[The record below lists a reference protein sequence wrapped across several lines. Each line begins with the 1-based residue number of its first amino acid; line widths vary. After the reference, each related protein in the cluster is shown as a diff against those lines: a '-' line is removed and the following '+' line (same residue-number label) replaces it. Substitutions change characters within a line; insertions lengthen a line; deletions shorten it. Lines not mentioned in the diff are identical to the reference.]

1 MAVSPYHPQDFFR
14 RIDAELLKQY
24 FTQQGILENFDFSQL
39 NKRNIDPLFEAWR
52 ELDEKLKDQTE
63 VDFKEIHSMAHK
75 SAHITFLSEAHN
87 QKENLIELFDQYKLE
102 TFHNRAFWLFLNR
115 KEQYWKRVKILTRV
129 ESIGNRFWK
138 KLRGLEG
145 IPAKTDTDTCNR
157 LKQRLSE
164 YFFAEQARGKSCNIE
179 YLQRIRDNHTED
191 YFFTYPEDYADSIN
205 DWDNGQM
212 KPLTIH
218 PAFELIFFY
227 QQELG
232 TLELYC
238 PALKS
243 NKQIKTCQEIFCQV
257 VLGIDLP
264 EQSKQKSYEISP
276 MLSSDFSFDFSPQE
290 TGIKEVFIKEL
301 YVEFLRD
308 KQEKVRISA
317 DTTNNKNAVYDFLTM
332 IKNSFQP
339 EPPPMN
345 LISAKVRAVFM
356 DDSSKDF
363 TIGCKNS
370 CNLGLTEQDRIL
382 KQVLIDSNIQL
393 TQ

>member
-1 MAVSPYHPQDFFR
+1 MDDGANDSSPAICDEYAAQDS
-14 RIDAELLKQY
+14 RITVIHQENGGIAKAQNAGLDA
-24 FTQQGILENFDFSQL
+24 
-39 NKRNIDPLFEAWR
+39 
-52 ELDEKLKDQTE
+52 
-63 VDFKEIHSMAHK
+63 
-75 SAHITFLSEAHN
+75 
-87 QKENLIELFDQYKLE
+87 
-102 TFHNRAFWLFLNR
+102 
-115 KEQYWKRVKILTRV
+115 
-129 ESIGNRFWK
+129 
-138 KLRGLEG
+138 
-145 IPAKTDTDTCNR
+145 
-157 LKQRLSE
+157 
-164 YFFAEQARGKSCNIE
+164 ARGEYIAFADNDDILDRCNIE
-179 YLQRIRDNHTED
+179 YLQSIRDNHTED

-345 LISAKVRAVFM
+345 LISAEVRAVFM